1 MKVAY
6 ISTPHLAD
14 CDIPLIGELQK
25 KINLFYF
32 LKVSESTKRLT
43 LIKIESLNKRGGVY
57 PASDFPELA
66 YLANAIDLSKTYIV
80 NLPGKHD
87 WSISNLL
94 TIFRMVCII
103 LHKKI
108 NIVHLTW
115 PPRYGEFF
123 TYLLRTRI
131 VITMHDPL
139 PHSSEDTWLNRL
151 HRDVCFRLLN
161 DFILLNETQKEDFIK
176 TYHMGAKRVVLSH
189 LSAYTNLQNIKPQK
203 PDVSNYVLFFG
214 GISSHKGIEYL
225 CEAMDKVCKKHPDVK
240 LVVAGK
246 GKIYF
251 DLNQYAIYSNG
262 HLVLLN
268 RYLDDT
274 ELVGLIR
281 SSLFVVCPYVDATQS
296 GVIMSAFALNKPVI
310 ATNVGALPSMVK
322 NGLYGTIVPPRDVTS
337 LATAINTLIEDPQ
350 KIEAMTEN
358 IKHDY
363 SKGKYSWNAIAQGI
377 TDIYTKKLSTFCNQN
392 N

>member
-94 TIFRMVCII
+94 TIFRMVCVI

-123 TYLLRTRI
+123 TYLLRKRI

-161 DFILLNETQKEDFIK
+161 DYILLNETQKEDFIK

>member
-94 TIFRMVCII
+94 TIFRMVCVI

-123 TYLLRTRI
+123 TYLLRKRI

-350 KIEAMTEN
+350 TIEAMTEN

>member
-6 ISTPHLAD
+6 ISTPHFAD

-25 KINLFYF
+25 KIDLFYF

-57 PASDFPELA
+57 PASDFPELT
-66 YLANAIDLSKTYIV
+66 YLSDDIDLSKTYIV

-87 WSISNLL
+87 WSICNLL
-94 TIFRMVCII
+94 AIFKMVCVI
-103 LHKKI
+103 LQLKI
-108 NIVHLTW
+108 NIVHITW

-123 TYLLRTRI
+123 TYFLRKRI

-176 TYHMGAKRVVLSH
+176 TYHMEAKRVVLSH

-350 KIEAMTEN
+350 K
-358 IKHDY
+358 
-363 SKGKYSWNAIAQGI
+363 
-377 TDIYTKKLSTFCNQN
+377 
-392 N
+392 

>member
-94 TIFRMVCII
+94 TIFRMVCVI

-123 TYLLRTRI
+123 TYLLRKRI

-225 CEAMDKVCKKHPDVK
+225 CEAMDKVCKKLPDVK

>member
-57 PASDFPELA
+57 PASDFSELA
-66 YLANAIDLSKTYIV
+66 YLANDIDLSKTYIV

-94 TIFRMVCII
+94 TIFRMVCVI

-123 TYLLRTRI
+123 TYLLRKRI

-176 TYHMGAKRVVLSH
+176 TYHMGAKRVFLSH
-189 LSAYTNLQNIKPQK
+189 LSAYTNLQNIKLQK

-322 NGLYGTIVPPRDVTS
+322 NGQYGTIVPPRDVTS

-350 KIEAMTEN
+350 EIEAMTEN

-377 TDIYTKKLSTFCNQN
+377 TDIYTKKLSTFGNRN

>member
-94 TIFRMVCII
+94 TIFRMVCVI

-123 TYLLRTRI
+123 TYLLRKRI

-203 PDVSNYVLFFG
+203 PDVSNYVVFFG

>member
-6 ISTPHLAD
+6 ISTPHFAD

-25 KINLFYF
+25 KLNLFYF

-66 YLANAIDLSKTYIV
+66 YLANDIDLSKTYIV

-94 TIFRMVCII
+94 TIFRMVCVI
-103 LHKKI
+103 LQKKI

-123 TYLLRTRI
+123 TYLLRKRI

-161 DFILLNETQKEDFIK
+161 DFILLNETQKEEFIK
-176 TYHMGAKRVVLSH
+176 TYHMGAKRVALSH

-203 PDVSNYVLFFG
+203 PNVSNYVLFFG

-225 CEAMDKVCKKHPDVK
+225 CEAMDKVCNKHSDVK

-322 NGLYGTIVPPRDVTS
+322 NGQYGTIVPPRDVTS

-350 KIEAMTEN
+350 EIEAMTEN

-363 SKGKYSWNAIAQGI
+363 SKGKYSWNAIAQSI
-377 TDIYTKKLSTFCNQN
+377 TDIYTKKLSTFGNRN

>member
-6 ISTPHLAD
+6 ISTPHFAD

-66 YLANAIDLSKTYIV
+66 YLANDIELSKTYIV

-87 WSISNLL
+87 WSISNLFA
-94 TIFRMVCII
+94 IFRMVCFI
-103 LHKKI
+103 LHLKI

-123 TYLLRTRI
+123 TYLLRKRI

-139 PHSSEDTWLNRL
+139 PHSSEDTWLNRF
-151 HRDVCFRLLN
+151 HRNVCFRLLD
-161 DFILLNETQKEDFIK
+161 DFILLNETQKEEFIK
-176 TYHMGAKRVVLSH
+176 TYHMGAKCVALSH
-189 LSAYTNLQNIKPQK
+189 LSTYTNLRNIKPQK
-203 PDVSNYVLFFG
+203 PDVSNYILFYG
-214 GISSHKGIEYL
+214 RISSHKGIEYL
-225 CEAMDKVCKKHPDVK
+225 CEAMDEICKKYPDMK

-251 DLNQYAIYSNG
+251 DLNQYAIYNNG

-310 ATNVGALPSMVK
+310 ATNVGALPTMVK
-322 NGLYGTIVPPRDVTS
+322 NGQYGTIVPPRDAAALV
-337 LATAINTLIEDPQ
+337 TAIDTLIGNPQ
-350 KIEAMTEN
+350 KIKAMTEN
-358 IKHDY
+358 IEHDY
-363 SKGKYSWNAIAQGI
+363 SEGKYSWNAIAQGI
-377 TDIYTKKLSTFCNQN
+377 IEVYTKKLSTSDNRN
-392 N
+392 Y